1 MVRKNRLITDL
12 LREIKNTRSRF
23 VSLLVLSSLA
33 VCFLSGLRATEPDMK
48 RSADRYFDQQRLMD
62 LHIVSTLGVTEE
74 DVSALATQGGGGLF
88 RGRGGPH

>member
-33 VCFLSGLRATEPDMK
+33 VCFLSGLRT
-48 RSADRYFDQQRLMD
+48 
-62 LHIVSTLGVTEE
+62 
-74 DVSALATQGGGGLF
+74 
-88 RGRGGPH
+88 